1 MTHILSVGALVRID
15 ILPCDSF
22 LLLHILHR
30 IHMCS
35 LSSGIERMVFFGS
48 SSLGFHVSAQGPEM
62 QGAQTHIQRA
72 LMLPLPS
79 VAQGEGDGHI
89 HNI

>member
-1 MTHILSVGALVRID
+1 
-15 ILPCDSF
+15 
-22 LLLHILHR
+22 
-30 IHMCS
+30 MCS
-35 LSSGIERMVFFGS
+35 LSFGIERIVFFGS
-48 SSLGFHVSAQGPEM
+48 GSLGFHVSAQGPEM
-62 QGAQTHIQRA
+62 QGAQTHVQRAGA